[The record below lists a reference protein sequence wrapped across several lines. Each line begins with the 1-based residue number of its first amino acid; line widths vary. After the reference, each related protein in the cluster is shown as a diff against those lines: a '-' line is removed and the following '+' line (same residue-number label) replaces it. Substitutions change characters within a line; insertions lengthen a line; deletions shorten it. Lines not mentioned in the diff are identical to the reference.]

1 MRGFLGSLL
10 ILSGG
15 AMGMFL
21 QTRERRRRRE
31 TLQNL
36 ISALRRM
43 EEEIRLMRTPL
54 PRLLLGLSA
63 ETPGEAGAFLSRTA
77 DGIRRGEAPGTVWR
91 REAETLPLKEQ
102 DRAAL
107 RALNFQGDETALCGA
122 VALLVRQLLRSREE
136 GEREETQE
144 AKRSAA
150 LWASGAALLVILLI

>member
-31 TLQNL
+31 TLGNL
-36 ISALRRM
+36 ITALGRM

-54 PRLLLGLSA
+54 PRLLLRLSD
-63 ETPGEAGAFLSRTA
+63 EIPGDAGAFLGRVAES
-77 DGIRRGEAPGTVWR
+77 IRSGEPPETVWR
-91 REAETLPLKEQ
+91 REAEALPLKEQ

-107 RALNFQGDETALCGA
+107 RTLNFQGDETALCGA